1 MVSRIERNHLPDAV
15 PAKGR
20 VQRIR
25 NMNPDGRRR
34 SPDRAAEGAPSAADR
49 TDDSPQAREETAG
62 NSGNPSGGRIDIRI

>member
-25 NMNPDGRRR
+25 NLNPDGRRR
-34 SPDRAAEGAPSAADR
+34 ASSQVAGGASSPPERS
-49 TDDSPQAREETAG
+49 DDPPQAKEESAGKRE
-62 NSGNPSGGRIDIRI
+62 NPSGGRIDIHI